1 MKQQKV
7 MRTIV
12 YALVLFVL
20 FTGISIEGSAAKRKK
35 TKKVQKTENA
45 YEKLFKGK
53 QVHTSK
59 GMMTVHVMEGNVFV
73 EFPLS
78 LLGKDML
85 LTSSIQKTSD
95 HGEGVV
101 GEFAGKPLHMVFT
114 KNDSILE
121 ARLILQNRLV
131 NRIGEQAVEEAI
143 EEANT
148 GGIYQSFKIVAPT
161 PDSSAVVVDMT
172 SLFLED
178 SYYSSPFPGYAA
190 NSLYGLVTR
199 EHEFD
204 EERSFLRDAHAY
216 QNSIIVGCEMS
227 YDVDYMFFGAMVMN
241 QDVPVTVLVDKILML
256 LPETPMQA
264 RLADP
269 RIGTSYYTGAVLENA
284 KTGLKKVFYSNRWRI
299 EPVDPVA
306 YASGELVEP
315 QKPIV
320 FYLDTLMPQT
330 WKKYIR
336 SGAEEWNLAFEKI
349 GFKDVV
355 RVLEFP
361 QNDSIFNA
369 NDLNY
374 STIRYAPLTLD
385 EILTSMHTDPRT
397 GEILNA
403 SIYISD
409 NVRYALY
416 LSRVLSTMATDP
428 SVRQAVLAEEV
439 MGDLIRT
446 SIMQS
451 VGECLGLT
459 SNFGASYAYPVDSLR
474 SASFTQ
480 QYGLSASIMDDIA
493 YNYIAQPEDVKN
505 GVRLTPKGLGPYDY
519 YAIKWLYCPIKGT
532 TTPESEFA
540 TLDKWIKEV
549 AEDPMFRYK
558 KRQYTSTVYDPTALY
573 GDLGNDHLKATDY
586 YIRNLKR
593 ALQHYHEWY
602 KEGDRDLEL
611 RGLLYD
617 NLVFTF
623 KNSMN
628 NVMAYIGGI
637 YLNEICE
644 GDKGTTYQVESK
656 ERQKE
661 ALKYVIDVA
670 KDLSWLDNGDLKYL
684 YNLKDLV
691 PEAAQEELI
700 GLLFNRVS
708 YVALGAEKSLE
719 AYTPQEYLSD
729 LYRIIWDKTLKNQK
743 LTKTDMN
750 LQNLFVANIMAT
762 SSITGPALNFLPA
775 SEDDALALSSRSQY
789 LNEFVQ
795 KSFSNYAISKI
806 VLKHS
811 AREEG
816 FEPMSKVKIKD
827 NTTAYLFYDMLLE
840 VKELLSSAI
849 TQSSGDTRSHYNY
862 LLYRIDKALKN
873 KD

>member
-12 YALVLFVL
+12 YALVFFVL
-20 FTGISIEGSAAKRKK
+20 FMGISTEASAAKRKK
-35 TKKVQKTENA
+35 TKEAKKTETA

-59 GMMTVHVMEGNVFV
+59 GLMTVHVMEGNVFV

-101 GEFAGKPLHMVFT
+101 GQFAGKPLHVVFT

-121 ARLILQNRLV
+121 ARFVLMDRLMNRT
-131 NRIGEQAVEEAI
+131 GEQSVEEAI

-148 GGIYQSFKIVAPT
+148 GGIYKSFKIVALT
-161 PDSSAVVVDMT
+161 PDSSAMVVDMT

-178 SYYSSPFPGYAA
+178 SYYTLPFPEYAA
-190 NSLYGLVTR
+190 NSRYGLVRR
-199 EHEFD
+199 EHEFE
-204 EERSFLRDAHAY
+204 EERSFLRNAHAY
-216 QNSIIVGCEMS
+216 QNGIIVGCEMS
-227 YDVDYMFFGAMVMN
+227 YDVDYLFFGAMLMN
-241 QDVPVTVLVDKILML
+241 KDVPVTVLTDKILML
-256 LPETPMQA
+256 LPEVPMQA
-264 RLADP
+264 RLADT
-269 RIGTSYYTGAVLENA
+269 RIGTSYYTGSMLENA
-284 KTGLKKVFYSNRWRI
+284 KTGLKKVFYSNRWRV
-299 EPVDPVA
+299 EPVDSVA
-306 YASGELVEP
+306 YASGKLVEP
-315 QKPIV
+315 KKPIV

-336 SGAEEWNLAFEKI
+336 SGAEEWNLAFEEI
-349 GFKDVV
+349 GFKNVV
-355 RVLEFP
+355 RVIEFP
-361 QNDSIFNA
+361 KNDSTFNA

-374 STIRYAPLTLD
+374 STIRYSPLTLD

-428 SVRQAVLAEEV
+428 SVRRAVLPEEV
-439 MGDLIRT
+439 IGDLIRT
-446 SIMQS
+446 NIMQS

-459 SNFGASYAYPVDSLR
+459 PNLGASYAYPVDSLR
-474 SASFTQ
+474 SASFTR

-519 YAIKWLYCPIKGT
+519 YAIKWLYRPIEGA

-540 TLDKWIKEV
+540 TLDGWIKEV
-549 AEDPMFRYK
+549 AQDPMYRYR

-602 KEGDRDLEL
+602 KEGDKSLEL

-617 NLVFTF
+617 NLVYAF
-623 KNSMN
+623 KNNVN

-637 YLNEICE
+637 YLNEIYE
-644 GDKGTTYQVESK
+644 GDEGGAYQVESK
-656 ERQKE
+656 ERQKQ
-661 ALKYVIDVA
+661 ALKYVVDIV

-691 PEAAQEELI
+691 PEAAQEEII
-700 GLLFNRVS
+700 GQLFSRVS
-708 YVALGAEKSLE
+708 YVALGAEKSID

-729 LYRIIWDKTLKNQK
+729 LYRIIWEKTLKNQK

-762 SSITGPALNFLPA
+762 SSITGPVESFLPS
-775 SEDDALALSSRSQY
+775 SEDDALTLAGRSRY

-795 KSFSNYAISKI
+795 TSFTNHSISRI
-806 VLKHS
+806 MLKHA

-816 FEPMSKVKIKD
+816 FEPMSKIKIKD
-827 NTTAYLFYDMLLE
+827 NATAYLFYNMLLE
-840 VKELLSSAI
+840 IKDLLTGAI
-849 TQSSGDTRSHYNY
+849 AKSSGETHSHYNY
-862 LLYRIDKALKN
+862 LLYRIDRALKN
-873 KD
+873 KN

>member
-20 FTGISIEGSAAKRKK
+20 FTGISTEGNAAKRKK
-35 TKKVQKTENA
+35 AKETKKTETA

-101 GEFAGKPLHMVFT
+101 GQFAGKPLHVVFT

-121 ARLILQNRLV
+121 VRLV
-131 NRIGEQAVEEAI
+131 LMDRLMNRTGEQSVEEAI

-148 GGIYQSFKIVAPT
+148 GGIYQSFKIAALT

-178 SYYSSPFPGYAA
+178 SFYTSPFPGYAA
-190 NSLYGLVTR
+190 NSFYGLVSR
-199 EHEFD
+199 EHEFE

-216 QNSIIVGCEMS
+216 QNGIIVGCEMS
-227 YDVDYMFFGAMVMN
+227 YDVDYLFFGAMVTN
-241 QDVPVTVLVDKILML
+241 KDVPVTVLTDKILML
-256 LPETPMQA
+256 LPEVPMQA
-264 RLADP
+264 RLADT
-269 RIGTSYYTGAVLENA
+269 RIGTSYYTGSVLENA
-284 KTGLKKVFYSNRWRI
+284 KTGLKKVFYSNRWRV
-299 EPVDPVA
+299 EPVDSVA
-306 YASGELVEP
+306 YASGKLVEP
-315 QKPIV
+315 KKPIV

-336 SGAEEWNLAFEKI
+336 LGAEEWNLAFEEI
-349 GFKDVV
+349 GFKNVI
-355 RVLEFP
+355 RVIEFP
-361 QNDSIFNA
+361 KNDSTFNA

-374 STIRYAPLTLD
+374 STIRYSPLKLD

-428 SVRQAVLAEEV
+428 SVRQAVLPEEV
-439 MGDLIRT
+439 IGDLIRT

-459 SNFGASYAYPVDSLR
+459 QNLGASYAYPVDSLR

-480 QYGLSASIMDDIA
+480 RYGLSASIMDDIA

-519 YAIKWLYCPIKGT
+519 YAIKWLYCPIEGA
-532 TTPESEFA
+532 TTPESEFT

-549 AEDPMFRYK
+549 AQDPMYRYR

-602 KEGDRDLEL
+602 KEGDKSLEL

-617 NLVFTF
+617 NLVYAF
-623 KNSMN
+623 KNNVN

-637 YLNEICE
+637 YLNEIYE
-644 GDKGTTYQVESK
+644 GDEGGAYQVESK
-656 ERQKE
+656 DRQKQ
-661 ALKYVIDVA
+661 ALKYVVDLA
-670 KDLSWLDNGDLKYL
+670 KDLAWLDNGDLKYL

-691 PEAAQEELI
+691 PEAAREEII
-700 GLLFNRVS
+700 GQLFNRVS
-708 YVALGAEKSLE
+708 YVALGAEKSID

-729 LYRIIWDKTLKNQK
+729 LYRIIWEKTLKNQK

-762 SSITGPALNFLPA
+762 SSITGPVESFLPS
-775 SEDDALALSSRSQY
+775 SEDDALTLSSRSRY

-795 KSFSNYAISKI
+795 TSFTNHSISRI
-806 VLKHS
+806 MLKHA

-816 FEPMSKVKIKD
+816 FEPMSKIKSKD
-827 NTTAYLFYDMLLE
+827 NTTAYLFYNMLLE
-840 VKELLSSAI
+840 VKDLLTGAI
-849 TQSSGDTRSHYNY
+849 AKSSGETRSHYNY

-873 KD
+873 KN